1 VKGGKAI
8 PPLLTLSFRSRG
20 LLAKFMMMF
29 NCVLILGI
37 FIVFLSVFALFVGL
51 KLIVKFFKENKKLQ
65 EKENKLI
72 SEVEDLK
79 DRILKKQKENSM
91 ELLDVVSYSY
101 LELVKDKKKREISPK
116 EEKEIKQKG
125 ENTFLY
131 LQIQMKKKYWDNNTQ
146 NVFKKSD

>member
-1 VKGGKAI
+1 
-8 PPLLTLSFRSRG
+8 
-20 LLAKFMMMF
+20 MF

>member
-1 VKGGKAI
+1 MRKTKKLI
-8 PPLLTLSFRSRG
+8 
-20 LLAKFMMMF
+20 MMF

>member
-1 VKGGKAI
+1 
-8 PPLLTLSFRSRG
+8 
-20 LLAKFMMMF
+20 MMMF

>member
-1 VKGGKAI
+1 
-8 PPLLTLSFRSRG
+8 
-20 LLAKFMMMF
+20 MMF

>member
-1 VKGGKAI
+1 
-8 PPLLTLSFRSRG
+8 
-20 LLAKFMMMF
+20 MF

-51 KLIVKFFKENKKLQ
+51 KLIVKFFKEIKKLQ